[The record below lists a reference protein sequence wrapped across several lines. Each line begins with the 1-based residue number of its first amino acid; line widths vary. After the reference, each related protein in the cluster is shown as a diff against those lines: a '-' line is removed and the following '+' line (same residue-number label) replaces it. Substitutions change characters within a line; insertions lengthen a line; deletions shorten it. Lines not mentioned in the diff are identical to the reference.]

1 MKGHSDTVTGLALS
15 PDGSYVL
22 SNSMDNSLRVWD
34 IRPFAPQERCVKM
47 MVGHQHNFE
56 KVTWIYSNSVKW
68 ILLFISDQNFVYFWV
83 KISKKV
89 NFFVKIL
96 FFTGKTLKT
105 QFFCQKLVFRGQ
117 KLICYLLKF
126 HKNQFFCKNFIKIN
140 DMLKFHKNQ
149 FFVKILWKS
158 RFLTFFFNFFFFFL
172 KNLLRCSWSADGNR
186 ISAGSA
192 DRYVYIWD
200 TTSRRIVYKLPGHN
214 GSVNDVVFHPKEP
227 IGKFQQSH
235 HLDYRSE
242 T

>member
-158 RFLTFFFNFFFFFL
+158 RFLTFFFNFFFFFPEEFASVFVVSWWQP
-172 KNLLRCSWSADGNR
+172 NFGWIGRSLRLHLGHDQPAHRLQAARPQWKCQR
-186 ISAGSA
+186 
-192 DRYVYIWD
+192 
-200 TTSRRIVYKLPGHN
+200 RRIP
-214 GSVNDVVFHPKEP
+214 SERT
-227 IGKFQQSH
+227 
-235 HLDYRSE
+235 YR
-242 T
+242 